1 MMRLCGA
8 AVTLIYKAAN
18 LYTLVVYC
26 INQFVRS
33 GVPRVPRRT
42 AIFLSADSP
51 LLRLVFTRQRSLRKL
66 ILTLHIT
73 SI

>member
-26 INQFVRS
+26 ISQFVQS
-33 GVPRVPRRT
+33 GVPRVPPKT
-42 AIFLSADSP
+42 AIFLSAYSP
-51 LLRLVFTRQRSLRKL
+51 LLHLVFTRQRIRRKL
-66 ILTLHIT
+66 ILTLPIT